1 MKAKNINH
9 RHYVAI
15 AILLLTALLAI
26 PLWDTILRLVETV
39 TDFALSVAY
48 YFDML
53 INFGNT
59 TTVQPTVNNL
69 SQAITIDSIL
79 PMSFG
84 WLEQLFTYWG
94 QAIIDTSN
102 MSGYF
107 MIIAAVILLALPVLL
122 IVVGVIDCLC
132 VGIIMLNKAD
142 NT

>member
-79 PMSFG
+79 LCTLTG
-84 WLEQLFTYWG
+84 
-94 QAIIDTSN
+94 TS
-102 MSGYF
+102 SC
-107 MIIAAVILLALPVLL
+107 LLT
-122 IVVGVIDCLC
+122 GD
-132 VGIIMLNKAD
+132 KQ
-142 NT
+142 